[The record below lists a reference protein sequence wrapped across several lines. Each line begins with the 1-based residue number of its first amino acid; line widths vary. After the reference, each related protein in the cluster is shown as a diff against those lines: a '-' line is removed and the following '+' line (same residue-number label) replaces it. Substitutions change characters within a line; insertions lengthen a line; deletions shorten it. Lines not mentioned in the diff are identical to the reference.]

1 MSGGTFDYID
11 SRLKNEIFG
20 FSGEFNNALEDIEIS
35 HLVWDILD
43 LLHKFDWYKAGD
55 TGEDSYL
62 LAVAEF
68 KRKWF
73 GASRSKRLREYIDD
87 LCYKVRSECLSLI
100 GDDGDPASAYAKLL
114 VDKYGDYVD
123 KKTAAEIIGV
133 TRQTVYAMIED
144 KRIQTG
150 CRGKKVYVPSI
161 ADYMKARGDRRV

>member
-1 MSGGTFDYID
+1 MSGGSMNYVY
-11 SRLKNEIFG
+11 SQ
-20 FSGEFNNALEDIEIS
+20 IEYECVGKMGD
-35 HLVWDILD
+35 HELDDLMKDVAKLVHDREWCLS
-43 LLHKFDWYKAGD
+43 GD
-55 TGEDSYL
+55 TCEETYQES
-62 LAVAEF
+62 VQEF

-87 LCYKVRSECLSLI
+87 LFYKVRSECLSLI

-161 ADYMKARGDRRV
+161 ADYMKAHGDRRA